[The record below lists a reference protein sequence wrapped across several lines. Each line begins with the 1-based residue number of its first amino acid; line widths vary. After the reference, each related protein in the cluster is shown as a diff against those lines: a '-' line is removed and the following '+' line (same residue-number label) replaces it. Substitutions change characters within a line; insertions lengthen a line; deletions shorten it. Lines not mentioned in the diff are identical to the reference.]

1 MQELLEREERDAKA
15 NKLNLQDLESEEDH
29 VKKS

>member
-1 MQELLEREERDAKA
+1 MQELLGREERDAKA
-15 NKLNLQDLESEEDH
+15 NMLNLQDLESEEDH

>member
-1 MQELLEREERDAKA
+1 MQELLGREERDAKA